1 MTILLNQ
8 VTTDPYAKTYW
19 QNLET
24 ALMARTIEATADLP
38 PERRKALLSVWLQ
51 GVFDAAAVGL
61 PQQFNQDGLL
71 VWTEHGSLRH
81 LTYHAPTGFSCHLG
95 RVYPQPNGTWA
106 ALVIAG
112 VADDEHT
119 AMAKAEWAISR
130 LTA

>member
-1 MTILLNQ
+1 MTTILDRQ
-8 VTTDPYAKTYW
+8 ATDPHAEAYW
-19 QNLET
+19 QNLDS
-24 ALMARTIEATADLP
+24 ALMARTIEATSDLP

-51 GVFDAAAVGL
+51 GVFDAVAAGI
-61 PQQFNQDGLL
+61 PQDFDSNGLL
-71 VWTEHGSLRH
+71 VWTEEGPLRH
-81 LTYHAPTGFSCHLG
+81 LTYHAPTGFACHLG
-95 RVYPQPNGTWA
+95 RVYPQPNGTWV